1 VKPPESL
8 VDFGERDRPGRTR
21 RRLAGGNRP
30 AGVVEFLG
38 IGLLALLAVW
48 FLHESWRKWPDP
60 IIDSGPQWYA
70 LWRVSLGAAPYHD
83 FDWYYGPLSLLF
95 NGLLFKCFGPG
106 MMVLAAANLAVY
118 AAIVSLAWL
127 AFRMAWG
134 SLAAFSA
141 LAVFISVFS
150 FSMLNAV
157 GNYNYALPYSN
168 ETTHGML
175 LMLVT
180 VFVMVRWSG
189 QPSRAGAFSNAVGTR
204 CCASGSCAGAFL
216 LGLCGGVA
224 AVLKPE
230 FMLAGGV
237 LGIAALLLR
246 YLQKQPVS
254 LAEYGMI
261 LAGVALPT
269 MGIAAWFALGES
281 WKSAL
286 IDSCQAWRLV
296 FVTHYAAG
304 AMDESSYMGF
314 DNGWRNVGWELE
326 FTLCAVLMVG
336 AIWAAGWFVN
346 RPWSWPLRLATALG
360 AGYLACSV
368 SMGGGFEIGPC
379 LPGLI
384 LIILTIV
391 VARLVRELQQTGR
404 VQARNVMALALVL
417 LAGTMLARMALRAR
431 INHFGFIQ
439 AAFAGMVAVAVIV
452 SEVPQWTGHGRWGRR
467 VTLAGIMAML
477 ALGSGAIVAESARNH
492 AAQTQPVGS
501 GADRFYA
508 FNPNLDETGSV
519 VNWCVER
526 LQSIPPGAT
535 LLVLPEGVMINYLT
549 RHERPMPE
557 FVSDEQEYIKQLS
570 RTQPDYVIYI
580 WGDQRDAGI
589 PRFGDPGQPGEKI
602 VQWLRENYAIEATH
616 QGRTKWAFI
625 FHRARSDTR

>member
-1 VKPPESL
+1 VKPRWKDGTGEF
-8 VDFGERDRPGRTR
+8 FG
-21 RRLAGGNRP
+21 
-30 AGVVEFLG
+30 
-38 IGLLALLAVW
+38 ICLLALLAVW

-70 LWRVSLGAAPYHD
+70 IWRVSLGAAPYHD
-83 FDWYYGPLSLLF
+83 FTWYYGPLSVLF

-106 MMVLAAANLAVY
+106 MMVLAAANLVVY

-134 SLAAFSA
+134 KLAAFAA

-157 GNYNYALPYSN
+157 GNYNYALPYAN

-180 VFVMVRWSG
+180 AFVMVRWSG
-189 QPSRAGAFSNAVGTR
+189 KPSRAGAFSNAVGTR
-204 CCASGSCAGAFL
+204 CCASGSCALAL
-216 LGLCGGVA
+216 LPGLCGGVA

-237 LGIAALLLR
+237 LGMAALLLR
-246 YLQKQPVS
+246 YRQRQPVS

-269 MGIAAWFALGES
+269 LGIAAWFVREES

-286 IDSCQAWRLV
+286 IDSCQAWWLV
-296 FVTHYAAG
+296 LVNHTG
-304 AMDESSYMGF
+304 TNVMNESGYMGYG
-314 DNGWRNVGWELE
+314 NGWRNVGWELE
-326 FTLCAVLMVG
+326 FTLCAVLIIG
-336 AIWAAGWFVN
+336 AIWTAGWVAN
-346 RPWSWPLRLATALG
+346 RPWSLPLRLATALS
-360 AGYLACSV
+360 AGVLACSV

-384 LIILTIV
+384 AIVFIIV
-391 VARLVRELQQTGR
+391 VARLVRELRQTGR
-404 VQARNVMALALVL
+404 AQARNVMALALVL

-439 AAFAGMVAVAVIV
+439 AAFAGMVAAAVIV
-452 SEVPQWTGHGRWGRR
+452 SEVPRWTGNGRWGRR
-467 VTLAGIMAML
+467 VALVGIMAML
-477 ALGSGAIVAESARNH
+477 AVGCGAIVAESARNH

-526 LQSIPPGAT
+526 LRSIPPGAT

-557 FVSDEQEYIKQLS
+557 FVSDEQEYIKQLGRS
-570 RTQPDYVIYI
+570 RPDYVIYI
-580 WGDQRDAGI
+580 WGDQRDGGI

-602 VQWLRENYAIEATH
+602 VNWLRENYAIKATH

-625 FHRARSDTR
+625 LRRKPAP

>member
-8 VDFGERDRPGRTR
+8 ADFWERDRPGRTR

-30 AGVVEFLG
+30 AEAGEFLG
-38 IGLLALLAVW
+38 ICLLALLAAW

-83 FDWYYGPLSLLF
+83 FAWCYGPLSLLF

-106 MMVLAAANLAVY
+106 MMVLAAANLVVY

-134 SLAAFSA
+134 RLAAFAA

-180 VFVMVRWSG
+180 AFVMVRWSG
-189 QPSRAGAFSNAVGTR
+189 EPSR
-204 CCASGSCAGAFL
+204 AGAFL

-237 LGIAALLLR
+237 LGMAALLLR
-246 YLQKQPVS
+246 YRQRQPPA

-269 MGIAAWFALGES
+269 LGIAAWFARGES

-286 IDSCQAWRLV
+286 LDSCQAWWLV
-296 FVTHYAAG
+296 LATRTG
-304 AMDESSYMGF
+304 PNMIDESSYMGF
-314 DNGWRNVGWELE
+314 DNGWRNVGWESE
-326 FTLCAVLMVG
+326 FTLCAVLMIG
-336 AIWAAGWFVN
+336 AIWAAGWFLN
-346 RPWSWPLRLATALG
+346 RPWSWPLRLATVLG

-368 SMGGGFEIGPC
+368 DMGGGFEIGPC

-384 LIILTIV
+384 LIIFIIIV
-391 VARLVRELQQTGR
+391 NRLVRELRQTGR

-417 LAGTMLARMALRAR
+417 LAGTMLVRMALRAR

-439 AAFAGMVAVAVIV
+439 AAFAGMVAVAFIV
-452 SEVPQWTGHGRWGRR
+452 SEVPRWTGNGRWGRR
-467 VTLAGIMAML
+467 VALVGIMAML
-477 ALGSGAIVAESARNH
+477 ALGCGAIIAESARNH

-508 FNPNLDETGSV
+508 FNPKLDETGSV

-526 LQSIPPGAT
+526 LRSIPPGAT

-549 RHERPMPE
+549 RHKRPMPE
-557 FVSDEQEYIKQLS
+557 FVSDEQEYIRQLGQS
-570 RTQPDYVIYI
+570 RPDYVIYI
-580 WGDQRDAGI
+580 WGDQRDGGI

-602 VQWLRENYAIEATH
+602 VNWLHENYALEAMH

-625 FHRARSDTR
+625 FRRKPTP

>member
-1 VKPPESL
+1 VKPRWK
-8 VDFGERDRPGRTR
+8 DG
-21 RRLAGGNRP
+21 AGG
-30 AGVVEFLG
+30 FLG
-38 IGLLALLAVW
+38 ICLLALLAVW

-60 IIDSGPQWYA
+60 VIDSGPQWYA
-70 LWRVSLGAAPYHD
+70 IWRVSLGAAPCHD
-83 FDWYYGPLSLLF
+83 FTWYYGPLSLLF

-134 SLAAFSA
+134 GLAAFAA

-180 VFVMVRWSG
+180 AFVMVRWSG
-189 QPSRAGAFSNAVGTR
+189 KPSR
-204 CCASGSCAGAFL
+204 AGAFL

-237 LGIAALLLR
+237 LGMAALLLR
-246 YLQKQPVS
+246 YRQKQPPS

-269 MGIAAWFALGES
+269 LGIAAWFARGES

-286 IDSCQAWRLV
+286 LDSCQAWRLALV
-296 FVTHYAAG
+296 IHYG
-304 AMDESSYMGF
+304 TNAMDESSYMGF

-336 AIWAAGWFVN
+336 AIWAAGWFIN
-346 RPWSWPLRLATALG
+346 RPWSWPIRLATASG
-360 AGYLACSV
+360 AGVLACSV
-368 SMGGGFEIGPC
+368 SMGGGFEVGPC

-384 LIILTIV
+384 LIIFIII
-391 VARLVRELQQTGR
+391 VARLVRELRQTGH

-417 LAGTMLARMALRAR
+417 LAATMLVRMGLRAR

-439 AAFAGMVAVAVIV
+439 AAFAGMVATAVIV
-452 SEVPQWTGHGRWGRR
+452 SEVPRWTGNGRWGRR
-467 VTLAGIMAML
+467 VALAGIMAML
-477 ALGSGAIVAESARNH
+477 AIGCGAIVAESARNH

-508 FNPNLDETGSV
+508 LNPKLDETGLV

-526 LQSIPPGAT
+526 LRSIPSGAT

-557 FVSDEQEYIKQLS
+557 FVSDEEEYIRQLG
-570 RTQPDYVIYI
+570 RTRPDYVIYI
-580 WGDQRDAGI
+580 WGDQRDGGI

-602 VQWLRENYAIEATH
+602 VKWLRQNYAIEATH

-625 FHRARSDTR
+625 FRRKPAPY

>member
-1 VKPPESL
+1 VKPRWK
-8 VDFGERDRPGRTR
+8 DGAGEI
-21 RRLAGGNRP
+21 
-30 AGVVEFLG
+30 LG
-38 IGLLALLAVW
+38 ICLLALMAVW

-70 LWRVSLGAAPYHD
+70 IWRVSLGAAPYHD
-83 FDWYYGPLSLLF
+83 FTWLYGPLSLLF

-106 MMVLAAANLAVY
+106 MMVLAAANLVVY

-134 SLAAFSA
+134 SLAAFAA

-150 FSMLNAV
+150 FSILNAV
-157 GNYNYALPYSN
+157 GNYNYVLPYSN

-180 VFVMVRWSG
+180 AFVVVRWSG
-189 QPSRAGAFSNAVGTR
+189 KPSR
-204 CCASGSCAGAFL
+204 AGAFL
-216 LGLCGGVA
+216 LGLCGGMA

-237 LGIAALLLR
+237 LGMADLLLR
-246 YLQKQPVS
+246 YAQKQPVS

-261 LAGVALPT
+261 LSGVMLPT
-269 MGIAAWFALGES
+269 LVIAAWFARGES

-286 IDSCQAWRLV
+286 IDASQAWRLV
-296 FVTHYAAG
+296 FVTHYATG
-304 AMDESSYMGF
+304 AMDESGYMGF
-314 DNGWRNVGWELE
+314 DNGWRNVVWELE

-336 AIWAAGWFVN
+336 TIWTAGWFLN

-360 AGYLACSV
+360 AGVLACSV
-368 SMGGGFEIGPC
+368 SMGGGFETGPC

-384 LIILTIV
+384 LIVFIIV
-391 VARLVRELQQTGR
+391 AARLVRELRQTGR
-404 VQARNVMALALVL
+404 VQARNVMMLALVL

-439 AAFAGMVAVAVIV
+439 AAFAGMAAAAFVV
-452 SEVPQWTGHGRWGRR
+452 SEVPRWTGIGRLGRR
-467 VTLAGIMAML
+467 VALAGIMAML
-477 ALGSGAIVAESARNH
+477 ALGCGAIVAESSRNH
-492 AAQTQPVGS
+492 AAQTQSVGS
-501 GADRFYA
+501 GADHFYT
-508 FNPNLDETGSV
+508 FNPKLDETGFV
-519 VNWCVER
+519 VNWCVEQLR
-526 LQSIPPGAT
+526 SIPPEAT

-557 FVSDEQEYIKQLS
+557 FVSGEEEYITQLS
-570 RTQPDYVIYI
+570 RVRPDYVIYV
-580 WGDQRDAGI
+580 WGDQRDGGI
-589 PRFGDPGQPGEKI
+589 PRFGDPGQPGAKI
-602 VQWLRENYAIEATH
+602 VQWLRQNYAIEATH

-625 FHRARSDTR
+625 LRRKPVP

>member
-1 VKPPESL
+1 L
-8 VDFGERDRPGRTR
+8 ADFWERDRFIAPQQRGGGLGRTR
-21 RRLAGGNRP
+21 RRLAGENRSTE
-30 AGVVEFLG
+30 VVEFLG
-38 IGLLALLAVW
+38 ICFLALLAVW

-70 LWRVSLGAAPYHD
+70 IWRVSLGAAPYHD
-83 FDWYYGPLSLLF
+83 FAWYYGPLSLLF

-106 MMVLAAANLAVY
+106 MMVLAAANLVVY
-118 AAIVSLAWL
+118 AAIVSLAYL

-134 SLAAFSA
+134 SLAAFAA

-157 GNYNYALPYSN
+157 GNYNYVLPYSN

-180 VFVMVRWSG
+180 AFVMVRWSG
-189 QPSRAGAFSNAVGTR
+189 KPSR
-204 CCASGSCAGAFL
+204 AGAFL

-230 FMLAGGV
+230 FMLAGSI

-246 YLQKQPVS
+246 YGQKQPVN

-269 MGIAAWFALGES
+269 LGIAAWFARGES
-281 WKSAL
+281 WKSAF
-286 IDSCQAWRLV
+286 IDSCQAWWLLLV
-296 FVTHYAAG
+296 SHTAAQVV
-304 AMDESSYMGF
+304 DEGSYMGF

-336 AIWAAGWFVN
+336 AIWAAGWFIN
-346 RPWSWPLRLATALG
+346 RPWSWPLRWATALG
-360 AGYLACSV
+360 AGFLACSV

-384 LIILTIV
+384 LIIFTIV
-391 VARLVRELQQTGR
+391 VARLVRELRQTGR

-417 LAGTMLARMALRAR
+417 LAGTMLVRMALRAR

-439 AAFAGMVAVAVIV
+439 AAFAGMVAAAVIV
-452 SEVPQWTGHGRWGRR
+452 SEVPRWTGHGRWGRR
-467 VTLAGIMAML
+467 VTLVGIMVML
-477 ALGSGAIVAESARNH
+477 ALGCSAIVAESASNH

-508 FNPNLDETGSV
+508 FNPKLDETGLV

-526 LQSIPPGAT
+526 LRSIPPGAT

-549 RHERPMPE
+549 RHKRPMPE
-557 FVSDEQEYIKQLS
+557 FVSDEAEYIRQLGRS
-570 RTQPDYVIYI
+570 RPDYVIYI

-602 VQWLRENYAIEATH
+602 KAWLWQNYVSEDTYSGH
-616 QGRTKWAFI
+616 KKWAFI
-625 FHRARSDTR
+625 FRRKPTP

>member
-1 VKPPESL
+1 MNPPESL

-21 RRLAGGNRP
+21 RCLAGGIRLD
-30 AGVVEFLG
+30 EFIG
-38 IGLLALLAVW
+38 ISLLALLAFW

-70 LWRVSLGAAPYHD
+70 TWRVSLGAVPYHD
-83 FDWYYGPLSLLF
+83 FTWNYGPLSILF

-106 MMVLAAANLAVY
+106 MMVLAAANLVVY
-118 AAIVSLAWL
+118 GGIVSLAYL

-134 SLAAFSA
+134 SLAAFAA

-157 GNYNYALPYSN
+157 GNYNYALPYAN
-168 ETTHGML
+168 ETAHGML
-175 LMLVT
+175 LLLVT
-180 VFVMVRWSG
+180 AFVMVRWCG
-189 QPSRAGAFSNAVGTR
+189 KPSRAA
-204 CCASGSCAGAFL
+204 AFL

-237 LGIAALLLR
+237 LGMAALLLR
-246 YLQKQPVS
+246 YRQGQPVR

-269 MGIAAWFALGES
+269 LLFTAWFARGES

-286 IDSCQAWRLV
+286 MDSCQGWRLV
-296 FVTHYAAG
+296 FVTHYATN
-304 AMDESSYMGF
+304 AMDESSYMGY
-314 DNGWRNVGWELE
+314 DNGWRNVWWESQ

-346 RPWSWPLRLATALG
+346 RPWAWSLRLAAALC
-360 AGYLACSV
+360 AGVLAFLV
-368 SMGGGFEIGPC
+368 DRAWAVAIGGGFEIGPC

-384 LIILTIV
+384 AIVFVIV
-391 VARLVRELQQTGR
+391 VARLGR
-404 VQARNVMALALVL
+404 DLRQSGQVESRHLMALALVL

-439 AAFAGMVAVAVIV
+439 AAFAGMVVAAVIV
-452 SEVPQWTGHGRWGRR
+452 SKVPRWTGHGRWGRR
-467 VTLAGIMAML
+467 VALAGIMAML
-477 ALGSGAIVAESARNH
+477 AIGCGAVVADSARNH
-492 AAQTQPVGS
+492 ALQTQPVGS

-508 FNPNLDETGSV
+508 FGPKLDETGEQ

-526 LQSIPPGAT
+526 LRSIPSDAT

-549 RHERPMPE
+549 RHPRPMPE
-557 FVSDEQEYIKQLS
+557 FQSDEEDYIKQLA
-570 RTQPDYVIYI
+570 RVRPDYVICI

-589 PRFGDPGQPGEKI
+589 SRFGASGQPGEKI
-602 VQWLRENYAIEATH
+602 VNWLRENYTMEDKRS
-616 QGRTKWAFI
+616 GDKKMAFI
-625 FHRARSDTR
+625 FRRKPAA